1 MDKKLNQINFHVFFE
16 ICTMLSGVHFLAQFL
31 SLCIYSIRVAGS
43 DYYGEV
49 SGLQLIGNIIY
60 SALPTFFTFVT
71 ILGITLL
78 YYQLVPKKESDKA
91 TKAED
96 ELKATKAELERMK
109 LDMSL
114 MDIPDT
120 SAEEVADA
128 IKEGAEEVKAIP
140 EYNLKMKKAELL
152 EIADSLNVKVN
163 KSAKKEDI
171 IKALDE
177 SLK

>member
-16 ICTMLSGVHFLAQFL
+16 ICTMLSGIHFLAQFL

-60 SALPTFFTFVT
+60 SILPTFFTFVT

-78 YYQLVPKKESDKA
+78 YYQLVPKKEKDKL
-91 TKAED
+91 AETEA
-96 ELKATKAELERMK
+96 ELNDAKAELQRMK
-109 LDMSL
+109 LDMSS
-114 MDIPDT
+114 MDISEDST
-120 SAEEVADA
+120 KDVIET